1 MHKKGKRNILF
12 RKKKTDFENYRSFS
26 HVNDLA
32 DPISAYRKAQRDWQI
47 QLQPT
52 STGLSQTFAGCSS
65 YSMSQRE
72 LSLMTVI
79 EPVPMQEETGAD
91 ETFPG
96 FVTYVTK
103 YEPPRKM
110 GN

>member
-1 MHKKGKRNILF
+1 
-12 RKKKTDFENYRSFS
+12 
-26 HVNDLA
+26 V
-32 DPISAYRKAQRDWQI
+32 QRDWQI
-47 QLQPT
+47 QLQST

-65 YSMSQRE
+65 YSTSQRE

-103 YEPPRKM
+103 HEPPRKM
-110 GN
+110 GRLISGGATQ